1 MLSPYQIPYKTL
13 IKILYLPLALITFSL
28 SMRAQI
34 TEAGP
39 SQLDSTVLFTINGPD
54 TLKGHF
60 SEHISRL
67 DSFFLVRRSYYHRF
81 EKSLLQGEARAQTK
95 RTQFHRDRKILS
107 GNYHNGER
115 SGTWN
120 FYDTSFGIQGIC
132 MSFYHQYTVH
142 YKTDSII
149 VVDIDASQFTISK
162 SSKYIHGFLNFPKQE
177 KLEFECQNGD
187 CRFTKTRRNELTK
200 GHFDFLKNKL
210 LELEC
215 LGLFKP

>member
-1 MLSPYQIPYKTL
+1 
-13 IKILYLPLALITFSL
+13 
-28 SMRAQI
+28 MRAQI
-34 TEAGP
+34 TEASP
-39 SQLDSTVLFTINGPD
+39 SQLDSTCLFTINGSD

-67 DSFFLVRRSYYHRF
+67 DSFSLVRRFYYHRF

-95 RTQFHRDRKILS
+95 RAQFYRDRKILS

-115 SGTWN
+115 SGTWY
-120 FYDTSFGIQGIC
+120 FYGNGYGFQGIC
-132 MSFYHQYTVH
+132 TSIYQQYTVR

-149 VVDIDASQFTISK
+149 VADIDGSQFTISK
-162 SSKYIHGFLNFPKQE
+162 SSKYIHGLLNFQKQE

-187 CRFTKTRRNELTK
+187 CRFTRTERNELTK

-215 LGLFKP
+215 LGFIKP